1 MPAGEPGDAGPGPLR
16 ERVARAQTGQGA
28 FDQDVGA
35 AVEAEILKVDTR
47 AQR

>member
-1 MPAGEPGDAGPGPLR
+1 MRVPACYA
-16 ERVARAQTGQGA
+16 ERVARAQVGQSP

-35 AVEAEILKVDTR
+35 AVEAQILKVDSR

>member
-1 MPAGEPGDAGPGPLR
+1 MRVPACDT
-16 ERVARAQTGQGA
+16 ERVAWAQIGQGP

-35 AVEAEILKVDTR
+35 PVEAQILKVDSR

>member
-1 MPAGEPGDAGPGPLR
+1 MDSEVLVATRHPQG
-16 ERVARAQTGQGA
+16 VARRQIRQRP

>member
-1 MPAGEPGDAGPGPLR
+1 MRVPAGYV
-16 ERVARAQTGQGA
+16 ERVARAQIGQSP